1 MTRSITP
8 KSLKTSFLYS
18 LLSIVFIF
26 GFAEAMMMM
35 LLEMFSNLGI
45 VLIPIESTLIDV
57 VGLTLISIL
66 PTWWL
71 ILRPW
76 AVKFKLQHDTNIA
89 RLNENQQLLQAV
101 NNHAL
106 VSITDLSGTITYVN
120 DLFCK
125 VSGYSAAELLG
136 QNHRIVKSGH
146 HPDEFMRDMWLNLS
160 KGQAWQGDICN
171 RSKLGHLYW
180 VATTITPMFDENGE
194 PEHYISIR
202 HDITRLKKK
211 GTQLTIIGTALE
223 ASTDMVFITD
233 LQGLICYA
241 NPAFYTFTGAE
252 PDTLIGI
259 KPSKLDHPK
268 ADSNL
273 LTNMRQSLSKGHS
286 WTNRLLSQRNQF
298 STTSSPT
305 DCWLNISITPIR
317 ADDGKL
323 LGYVQIQS
331 DITHRFNNELMQ
343 QQAQK
348 NRANR
353 LFFSEILQ
361 QILPLSERG
370 KQVLT
375 RLFSLKDFNLLS
387 KGIIYSKNQS
397 LNNLFPLSIIGELN
411 NLNNSNLYEQC
422 VAVTLN
428 QEPNVIGHCH
438 CDSHPEAHGHYL
450 TPIIANG
457 NCLGVLALVTPSKP
471 LHNSEL
477 LTLLNQI
484 ADLFALEL
492 LKDAAQQSAEAA
504 RDTAEQASKA
514 KSEFLANM
522 SHEIRTPMNG
532 VLGML
537 DVLHQ
542 TSLQGYQVEILEVIQ
557 DSANSLLDIIED
569 VLDFSKIEAGKLELE
584 QAPVVVR
591 EVIEK
596 SAAMLNRIAINKGVA
611 LTIYTDPELPELVQG
626 DAARLRQIVVNFT
639 NNAIKFSSQKAD
651 LGLVSVE
658 ALLIERHGQQAII
671 EIRVIDNGIGM
682 EPATLDKLFTPFTQ
696 ADASTTRRFGGTG
709 LGLNIT
715 YNLVQLM
722 SGSIDVKS
730 TLGQGSTFSARLPFT
745 VLDSPLNTEH
755 RPSSI
760 VGLNCL
766 IIGDLKSQTHYF
778 SSYLKSAGA
787 IVSLVPDLSTA
798 YQQSVPVEASPW
810 IWLIANDDDIQPEE
824 FQQVIQHPSNVDIR
838 LVVIRDGRRKRVRQN
853 EDSRLVHIDNNI
865 ITQQRIILAVAMAAG
880 LMKAE
885 PSALSLNQTRV
896 TIEPPTREQA
906 LEQGRLILVA
916 EDNKTNQK
924 VIQRQLAILGF
935 AADIATDGLEALN
948 RWRTERYPLLL
959 TDLHMP
965 TMDGYELATT
975 IRAEEDPN
983 DPLIIIAWTASVVRS
998 EGQNCLSAGMN
1009 DIIRKPSSQLDLK
1022 TMLEKWL
1029 PMNYK
1034 PLIQDSINN
1043 SSVETKSLPA
1053 ININTLTALVG
1064 DDPEIIKD
1072 FLQDFH
1078 SSLTILTDA
1087 IKAEFDAG
1095 DIKKLGL
1102 KAHTLKSSARSMG
1115 ALRLGDI
1122 CNDIESTSKSSN
1134 TITDFNEYLQA
1145 FNLEV
1150 ATVNSAL
1157 ENLLKYS

>member
-1 MTRSITP
+1 MPRSITP

-45 VLIPIESTLIDV
+45 VLTPIQSTLIDV
-57 VGLTLISIL
+57 AGLTLISIL

-125 VSGYSAAELLG
+125 VSGYSATELLG
-136 QNHRIVKSGH
+136 QNHRIVRSGH

-160 KGQAWQGDICN
+160 KGQVWQGDICN

-180 VATTITPMFDENGE
+180 VATTIKPMLDENGH
-194 PEHYISIR
+194 PDHYISIR
-202 HDITRLKKK
+202 QDITRLKNK

-233 LQGLICYA
+233 PQGLIYYA
-241 NPAFYTFTGAE
+241 NPALYNFTGAE
-252 PDTLIGI
+252 LGKLIGM
-259 KPSKLDHPK
+259 KPCKLDHPN
-268 ADSNL
+268 ADSTIL
-273 LTNMRQSLSKGHS
+273 ADMHKSLTKGQS

-298 STTSSPT
+298 TSNPT

-317 ADDGKL
+317 AEDGEL

-331 DITHRFNNELMQ
+331 DITHRVNNEQMQ
-343 QQAQK
+343 QQTQK
-348 NRANR
+348 NRATR

-361 QILPLSERG
+361 QLLPLVERG
-370 KQVLT
+370 NKVLT
-375 RLFSLKDFNLLS
+375 KLFSLKDFNLQA
-387 KGIIYSKNQS
+387 KGIIYLKDSN
-397 LNNLFPLSIIGELN
+397 LNTLIPLSFVGELN
-411 NLNNSNLYEQC
+411 DLNNSNLYERC
-422 VAVTLN
+422 LAVAQN
-428 QEPNVIGHCH
+428 QELNIIGHCK

-450 TPIIANG
+450 APIAATG
-457 NCLGVLALVTPSKP
+457 NCLGVLALVTQTDP
-471 LHNSEL
+471 LQSTEL
-477 LTLLNQI
+477 LTLLTQI
-484 ADLFALEL
+484 ADLFALAL
-492 LKDAAQQSAEAA
+492 LKENVQQSTEAA
-504 RDTAEQASKA
+504 RESAVLASKA

-611 LTIYTDPELPELVQG
+611 LTIFTDPELPELVQG

-682 EPATLDKLFTPFTQ
+682 EAVTLDKLFTPFTQ

-730 TLGQGSTFSARLPFT
+730 TLGQGSIFSARLPFT

-760 VGLNCL
+760 EGLNCL
-766 IIGDLKSQTHYF
+766 IIGDLKSQTYYF

-810 IWLIANDDDIQPEE
+810 IWLIADDDDLLPEE
-824 FQQVIQHPSNVDIR
+824 LQQVIQHPANVDIR

-885 PSALSLNQTRV
+885 PSALSLNQTRGS
-896 TIEPPTREQA
+896 IEPPSREQA

-975 IRAEEDPN
+975 IRAEEDPS

-1022 TMLEKWL
+1022 AMLEKWL

-1095 DIKKLGL
+1095 DIKILGL

-1157 ENLLKYS
+1157 ENLLKNS